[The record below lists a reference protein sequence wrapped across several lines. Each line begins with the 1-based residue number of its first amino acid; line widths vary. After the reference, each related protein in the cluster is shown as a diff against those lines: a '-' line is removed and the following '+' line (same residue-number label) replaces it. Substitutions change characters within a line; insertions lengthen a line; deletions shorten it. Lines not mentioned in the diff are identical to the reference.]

1 MAPPVSAARSMSPD
15 DVAQIFD
22 RYARTH
28 VQTDRELLML
38 RFLPLARYCARRYE
52 ARGEREDLEQ
62 VASLALL
69 KAIDRFDPDRGIAF
83 TSFAMPTMMGEL
95 KRHFR
100 DHGWMVKVPRPLQ
113 ELRATV
119 TKAVEELAFSLG
131 RTPTVHELARHC
143 DVSAEQI
150 VEVQTLATAH
160 RPESLDRPLGDEE
173 IHPVL
178 KALGHDDP
186 EYERVERARDLKA
199 LLSLLP
205 EREREILRLRFT
217 EDLRQNEIAERIGIS
232 QMHVSRLIRKAIATL
247 QLAARS
253 EAPPVEPGS
262 A

>member
-1 MAPPVSAARSMSPD
+1 MSPD
-15 DVAQIFD
+15 VVAQIFV

-28 VQTDRELLML
+28 VRTDRELLML
-38 RFLPLARYCARRYE
+38 RFLPLARYCAHRYE

-113 ELRATV
+113 ELRAAV
-119 TKAVEELAFSLG
+119 TKAVEELAVSLG
-131 RTPTVHELARHC
+131 RTPTVDELARHC

-173 IHPVL
+173 SHPVL
-178 KALGHDDP
+178 KALGRDDP

-232 QMHVSRLIRKAIATL
+232 QMHVSRLIRKSIATL

-253 EAPPVEPGS
+253 EAPPVGPGS